1 MSVNTTM
8 LAIVLVLMLSMIA
21 APFLLVFYLWRKD
34 RHQREHSVLRNFP
47 ILGKVRYIL
56 EKVGPE
62 MRQYLFLNDN
72 EAKPFSRNDYE
83 AAVISGKYKS
93 RIIGFGS
100 ERDFERGGFYLQNVL
115 YPTNRNELRVDN
127 SETVTTHLY
136 QVEEDNLFTRKE
148 RVVEREVGPYLLN
161 EEDSIVIGKQT
172 CRDPFRVRGLVG
184 QSAMSFGSLGEN
196 AITALSIGLGRAKGT
211 WMNTGEGGLSDH
223 HLKGG
228 VDLICQIGPALFG
241 VRTEDGAF
249 SDAAFKAKSEIPQVR
264 AFELKL
270 AQGAK
275 TRGGHIDGAKV
286 TEEIARIRN
295 VKVGVTIDSPNR
307 FSEFKT
313 DTELLGFIERLRNI
327 GGKPVGI
334 KLVVGRLADV
344 EALVQEMASSGQH
357 PDFITVDGGEGGTG
371 ATYQELADSVG
382 LPLKAA
388 LPYVHQLLV
397 EYGLRDRITLFASG
411 KLVTADKIAVALALG
426 ADCINIARGLM
437 FNVGCIQAQV
447 CHTNRCPVG
456 VATTDPKLQH
466 ALVVDE
472 KSYRVT
478 NYIISLREGL
488 YNMTAAAGLDTPTKL
503 SLEHVAYKYP
513 DGRVK
518 RGEELFD
525 GQAKDG

>member
-1 MSVNTTM
+1 M
-8 LAIVLVLMLSMIA
+8 
-21 APFLLVFYLWRKD
+21 
-34 RHQREHSVLRNFP
+34 
-47 ILGKVRYIL
+47 
-56 EKVGPE
+56 
-62 MRQYLFLNDN
+62 
-72 EAKPFSRNDYE
+72 
-83 AAVISGKYKS
+83 
-93 RIIGFGS
+93 
-100 ERDFERGGFYLQNVL
+100 
-115 YPTNRNELRVDN
+115 
-127 SETVTTHLY
+127 
-136 QVEEDNLFTRKE
+136 FTRKE
-148 RVVEREVGPYLLN
+148 RIIEREVDSYLLT
-161 EEDSIVIGKQT
+161 EEDSIIIGKGT
-172 CRDPFRVRGLVG
+172 CREPFRVRGLVR

-241 VRTEDGAF
+241 VRTEDGSF
-249 SDAAFKAKSEIPQVR
+249 SEVAFKTKSEIPQVR

-313 DTELLGFIERLRNI
+313 DRELLAFIERLRDI

-344 EALVQEMASSGQH
+344 EALVREMASSGQH

-371 ATYQELADSVG
+371 ATYQELADTVG

-388 LPYVHQLLV
+388 LPYVHRLLV

-426 ADCINIARGLM
+426 ADCVNIARGLM

-472 KSYRVT
+472 KSYRMT

-488 YNMTAAAGLDTPTKL
+488 YNMTAATGLDTPTKL

-513 DGRVK
+513 YGRVK

>member
-1 MSVNTTM
+1 MSVNTMM
-8 LAIVLVLMLSMIA
+8 LVMLLVLMLAMIS
-21 APFLLVFYLWRKD
+21 APFLFLLYMWRKD
-34 RHQREHSVLRNFP
+34 RMQKEHSVLRNFP

-62 MRQYLFLNDN
+62 LRQYLFLNDN

-100 ERDFERGGFYLQNVL
+100 ERDFEAGGYYLQNVL

-127 SETVTTHLY
+127 SIRVRTLLY
-136 QVEEDNLFTRKE
+136 EVDEDNLFTRKE
-148 RVVEREVGPYLLN
+148 HLVERDVAPYLLT
-161 EEDSIVIGKQT
+161 EEDAPVIGETT
-172 CRDPFRVRGLVG
+172 CRHPFRLRGLVG
-184 QSAMSFGSLGEN
+184 QSAMSFGSLGEH
-196 AITALSIGLGRAKGT
+196 AITALSIGLGRAGGT

-249 SDAAFKAKSEIPQVR
+249 SLEAFKQKAALKQVR

-286 TEEIARIRN
+286 TPEIAAIRN
-295 VKVGVTIDSPNR
+295 VKVGETIDSPNR
-307 FSEFKT
+307 FSEFNT
-313 DTELLGFIERLRNI
+313 NEELLDFIDLLRDA

-334 KLVVGRLADV
+334 KLVVGKLDDIEHLIETMAKADK
-344 EALVQEMASSGQH
+344 H

-371 ATYQELADSVG
+371 ATYQELADTVG

-388 LPYVHQLLV
+388 LPFVHRLLL
-397 EYGLRDRITLFASG
+397 EHGLRDRVKLFASG

-426 ADCINIARGLM
+426 ADCVNIARGLM

-456 VATTDPKLQH
+456 VATTDPKLQR

-472 KSYRVT
+472 KSFRVT

-488 YNMTAAAGLDTPTKL
+488 YNMTAAAGLKAPTEL
-503 SLEHVAYKYP
+503 SLSHVLYKYP

-518 RGEELFD
+518 LGEELYD
-525 GQAKDG
+525 WGG

>member
-8 LAIVLVLMLSMIA
+8 LAIVLVLMVSTIA
-21 APFLLVFYLWRKD
+21 APFLFILYLWRKD

-72 EAKPFSRNDYE
+72 ESKPFSRNDYE

-100 ERDFERGGFYLQNVL
+100 ERDFEGGGFYLQNVL
-115 YPTNRNELRVDN
+115 YPTNRDELRIDN
-127 SETVTTHLY
+127 REIVSTRLY

-148 RVVEREVGPYLLN
+148 RIVEREVGPYLLT

-172 CRDPFRVRGLVG
+172 CREPFRIRGLVG

-196 AITALSIGLGRAKGT
+196 AITAL
-211 WMNTGEGGLSDH
+211 
-223 HLKGG
+223 
-228 VDLICQIGPALFG
+228 FG

-249 SDAAFKAKSEIPQVR
+249 SEAAFKAKSELPQVR

-313 DTELLGFIERLRNI
+313 DRELLDFIERLRDI

-334 KLVVGRLADV
+334 KLVVGRLSDV
-344 EALVQEMASSGQH
+344 EALIQEMASSGKH

-371 ATYQELADSVG
+371 ATYQELADTVG

-388 LPYVHQLLV
+388 LPYVHRLLV
-397 EYGLRDRITLFASG
+397 DHGLRDRITLFASG

-426 ADCINIARGLM
+426 ADCVNIARGLM

-472 KSYRVT
+472 KSFRVT

-488 YNMTAAAGLDTPTKL
+488 YNMAAAAGLDTPTKL